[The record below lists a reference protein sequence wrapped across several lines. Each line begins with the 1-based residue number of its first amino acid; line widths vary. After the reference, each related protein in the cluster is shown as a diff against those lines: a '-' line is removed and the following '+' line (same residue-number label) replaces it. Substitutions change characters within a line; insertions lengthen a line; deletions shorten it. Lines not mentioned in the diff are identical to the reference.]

1 MQKQVL
7 NSVFHFIRGGGE
19 MGALIRGFDW
29 SESSLGTP
37 EQWPLSLR
45 TALGI
50 VLNSGFPMFLYW
62 GNEGICFYND
72 ACIPVLGNAG
82 TQHASVGKT
91 CREISPDTWN
101 ILGPYIIEVM
111 ETGEPMQFE
120 DLPFPLAANS
130 PVQDQFWTFSC
141 SPVFDEA
148 GKVNG
153 VLASGIE
160 TTERI
165 QAVHKLEESEKR
177 FQNLVQ
183 KATVGIIVMTD
194 ENMTVEI
201 VNDAYGKLIDKG
213 PDELIGKSL
222 FEIIP
227 EAEPYFRQIANKVR
241 TEGKSFSTFD
251 QPYSINNE
259 GNRKSG
265 FLNLICQQYKE
276 PNGKEGI
283 MVLCQDVTEQVISQ
297 KKMEESEQ
305 RARSIVESAPFPI
318 GVYIGREMRISLANQ
333 AIIDVWGKGNDVI
346 GKLYSEI
353 LPELDNQEIF
363 GQLDNVFTQGKA
375 FHARNQRVDIVV
387 EGRLQAFYFNYSFTP
402 LFDSEGNVYGVMNTA
417 AEVTDQ
423 ALARHK
429 IEEIVA
435 ERTRELAEANSNLQR
450 SNAELAQFA
459 YIASHDL
466 QEPVRKVSTFAQLLE
481 TNLQKTDER
490 SLHYVSKIKDS
501 ASRML
506 VLIRDVLAYSQLSKK
521 AERIK
526 PIQLGYVI
534 EEIKNDLDLLI
545 EQKTAEIICNDLPVI
560 EGIPLQILQL
570 FANLITNALK
580 FSRNDIR
587 PVITISCTVL
597 EKQQYAQYQLPFTK
611 GTYYDLEVRDNGIGF
626 NQEHAEQIFN
636 IFQRLHG
643 KKEYEG
649 TGIGLAMCKKIVQ
662 NHHGHIYATSSR
674 DGGAVFHVILPEK
687 QMEISE

>member
-7 NSVFHFIRGGGE
+7 NNVFHFIRGGGE

-29 SESSLGTP
+29 SQSSLGTP

-62 GNEGICFYND
+62 GEDGICFYND
-72 ACIPVLGNAG
+72 ASSLVLSNAG
-82 TQHASVGKT
+82 KHPAIGKT
-91 CREISPDTWN
+91 YKEISPEIWD
-101 ILGPYIIEVM
+101 IVGMDIRRVL

-120 DLPFPLAANS
+120 DRLFPLFRNGKREN
-130 PVQDQFWTFSC
+130 QFWTFSY
-141 SPVFDEA
+141 SPVFDVA
-148 GKVNG
+148 GKVDG
-153 VLASGIE
+153 VLISSVE
-160 TTERI
+160 TTEKI
-165 QAVHKLEESEKR
+165 QAVHKLRESENR

-183 KATVGIIVMTD
+183 EATVGIVVLTD

-201 VNDAYGKLIDKG
+201 VNEAFGKLINKSA
-213 PDELIGKSL
+213 DELIGKPL
-222 FEIIP
+222 FDVIP
-227 EAEPYFRQIANKVR
+227 ESEPYFRQVAEKAR
-241 TEGKSFSTFD
+241 TKGESFSIFD
-251 QPYSINNE
+251 QPYSVSYH
-259 GNRKSG
+259 GNRKDG
-265 FLNLICQQYKE
+265 FLNIVCQPHQE
-276 PNGKEGI
+276 PNGKEGV
-283 MVLCQDVTEQVISQ
+283 MALCQDVTEQVIAQ

-318 GVYIGREMRISLANQ
+318 GVYIGREMRINLANQ

-363 GQLDNVFTQGKA
+363 GQLDHVFTQGKA

-387 EGRLQAFYFNYSFTP
+387 DGRLQSFYFNYSFTP
-402 LFDSEGNVYGVMNTA
+402 LFDSEGQVYGVMNTA

-423 ALARHK
+423 VLARHK

-435 ERTRELAEANSNLQR
+435 ERTKELAEANSNLQR

-466 QEPVRKVSTFAQLLE
+466 QEPVRKVSTFAQMLE

-501 ASRML
+501 AGRML

-521 AERIK
+521 AEMIK
-526 PIQLGYVI
+526 AIQLGKVI
-534 EEIKNDLDLLI
+534 EEVKSDLDLLI
-545 EQKTAEIICNDLPVI
+545 EQKMAEIIYNDLPVI
-560 EGIPLQILQL
+560 EGVPLQILQL

-580 FSRNDIR
+580 FSRKDVS
-587 PVITISCTVL
+587 PVISISCTVL
-597 EKQQYAQYQLPFTK
+597 EKQRYAQYQLPFTE
-611 GTYYDLEVRDNGIGF
+611 GTYYNLEVKDNGIGF
-626 NQEHAEQIFN
+626 RQEHAEQIFN

-662 NHHGHIYATSSR
+662 NHHGHIYATSNP

-687 QMEISE
+687 QMQISE

>member
-1 MQKQVL
+1 MQAL
-7 NSVFHFIRGGGE
+7 NNVFHFIRGSGE
-19 MGALIRGFDW
+19 MSMLIRGFDW
-29 SESSLGTP
+29 SQSSLGKP

-45 TALGI
+45 TVLGI

-62 GNEGICFYND
+62 GNDGICFYND
-72 ACIPVLGNAG
+72 AYIPVLGKAG
-82 TQHASVGKT
+82 KHPSINKT
-91 CREISPDTWN
+91 YKEISPETWH
-101 ILGPYIIEVM
+101 LVSPYIMQVM
-111 ETGEPMQFE
+111 ETGEPIQLENQLIPLSENNKKE
-120 DLPFPLAANS
+120 DH
-130 PVQDQFWTFSC
+130 FWTLSY

-148 GKVNG
+148 GLVNG

-160 TTERI
+160 ITERI

-183 KATVGIIVMTD
+183 KATVGIIVMSD

-201 VNDAYGKLIDKG
+201 VNDAYGKLIDKS

-251 QPYSINNE
+251 QPYSIHNE

-276 PNGKEGI
+276 PDGKEGI
-283 MVLCQDVTEQVISQ
+283 MVLCQDVTEQVIAQ

-305 RARSIVESAPFPI
+305 RAHSIVESAPFPI
-318 GVYIGREMRISLANQ
+318 GVYIGREMRIALANQ

-363 GQLDNVFTQGKA
+363 GQLDHVFTQGKA

-387 EGRLQAFYFNYSFTP
+387 DGRLQSFYFNYSFTP
-402 LFDSEGNVYGVMNTA
+402 LFDSEGHVYGVMNTA

-423 ALARHK
+423 VLARHK

-435 ERTRELAEANSNLQR
+435 ERTKELAEANSNLQR

-466 QEPVRKVSTFAQLLE
+466 QEPIRKVSTFAQMLE

-501 ASRML
+501 AGRML

-521 AERIK
+521 AEMIK
-526 PIQLGYVI
+526 PIRLGQVM
-534 EEIKNDLDLLI
+534 EEVKNDLDLLI
-545 EQKTAEIICNDLPVI
+545 EQKMAEIIYNDLPVI
-560 EGIPLQILQL
+560 EGVPLQILQL

-580 FSRNDIR
+580 FSRKDVS
-587 PVITISCTVL
+587 PVIAVSCTVL
-597 EKQQYAQYQLPFTK
+597 EKSRHAHYQLPFTK
-611 GTYYDLEVRDNGIGF
+611 GTYYELEVKDNGIGF
-626 NQEHAEQIFN
+626 RQEHAEQIFN

-643 KKEYEG
+643 KNEYEG

-662 NHHGHIYATSSR
+662 NHHGHIYATSNPE
-674 DGGAVFHVILPEK
+674 GGAIFHVILPEK
-687 QMEISE
+687 QLRIPE